1 MWFLGVLGG
10 FCWLIELCL
19 HCTTPLWHLP
29 RLPAEAKVPC
39 QKPLSVVACLSNEGI
54 KGTLRIFKVGTLLR
68 CMQSF
73 SSCKSTHGSHGLAML
88 GPGLWP
94 LPDPFA
100 IRARFVWRR
109 IQAGTGHRGPI
120 PGPFGAHALH
130 GILDEPTWNAAR
142 MTLGILHWGW
152 GSFSNSIK
160 LLANLEAELA
170 TDIGQVGLG
179 GNPVACWPKD

>member
-1 MWFLGVLGG
+1 
-10 FCWLIELCL
+10 
-19 HCTTPLWHLP
+19 
-29 RLPAEAKVPC
+29 
-39 QKPLSVVACLSNEGI
+39 
-54 KGTLRIFKVGTLLR
+54 
-68 CMQSF
+68 MQSF

-88 GPGLWP
+88 GHAWP
-94 LPDPFA
+94 RPVAPTGSVWNKSAVRLTAHPSRRGPF
-100 IRARFVWRR
+100 
-109 IQAGTGHRGPI
+109 QAHSRPI

-170 TDIGQVGLG
+170 TDMWASGLG
-179 GNPVACWPKD
+179 RRSGGLLAERLAWAPHPQKWLARKPQVDALWEHSVFYVFWRDAFLGFLEWLHLATTRECFI